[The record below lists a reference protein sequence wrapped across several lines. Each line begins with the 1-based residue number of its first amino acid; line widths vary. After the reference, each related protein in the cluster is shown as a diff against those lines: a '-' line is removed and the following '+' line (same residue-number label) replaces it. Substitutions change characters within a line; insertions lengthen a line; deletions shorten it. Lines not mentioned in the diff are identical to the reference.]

1 MQFRRVGAQWRRSG
15 RSFAPECR
23 SWVMSISRQVDAA
36 TKAGHELPGS
46 LALRTRGVMHPQ
58 GSPAETRAGI
68 GHTNRFRH
76 IANTSH
82 Y

>member
-15 RSFAPECR
+15 RSFVPECR
-23 SWVMSISRQVDAA
+23 SWVVSISREAEA
-36 TKAGHELPGS
+36 STKAGHELPGS

-58 GSPAETRAGI
+58 GLLAEIRAGI
-68 GHTNRFRH
+68 GYTNRFRH

-82 Y
+82 I